1 MLLNKTK
8 IKLKY
13 FENKYNNYNTNTVLN
28 TISNI
33 ILMMPN
39 TKSFNSQACFL

>member
-8 IKLKY
+8 VKLKY
-13 FENKYNNYNTNTVLN
+13 FENKYNNSNTVLN

>member
-8 IKLKY
+8 IKLNY
-13 FENKYNNYNTNTVLN
+13 FEIKYNNSNTNTVLN